1 MEKRKVTMKECALAY
16 AKKGYKVLPVALKDK
31 RPINKN
37 GCKGATSEVSVIGIW
52 WLRNPKA
59 NIGVATGGTL
69 FVLDVDAKSGG
80 FESLQVLEN
89 KYGKLPPT
97 FTVVTGGGGRHYYY
111 KNPKEIDIRNSAGK
125 LGAGLDVRG
134 NGGYVVAPPSL
145 HSSGNKYKKDEGSL
159 GMPTP
164 APAWLLD
171 LVRQDKATPT
181 AKKKAEKEKEKPE
194 KEQSTLMNS
203 PSLIALCKGV
213 KEGGRNDALTRL
225 AGGLMRYHRGY
236 LDPDLIIQLLFAWN
250 DARCLPPLPRH
261 EVLQVINSIAGAE
274 LSKSKLGKV

>member
-1 MEKRKVTMKECALAY
+1 MKEYALAY

-37 GCKGATSEVSVIGIW
+37 GCKGATSEVSVIGSW
-52 WLRNPKA
+52 WLLNPKA

-80 FESLQVLEN
+80 FESLQALEK

-125 LGAGLDVRG
+125 LGAGLDIRG

-145 HSSGNKYKKDEGSL
+145 HSSGNRYKKAEGSL
-159 GMPTP
+159 GEPTS

-171 LVRQDKATPT
+171 LVKQDKAAPAPT
-181 AKKKAEKEKEKPE
+181 AKRKTENGKVKPE
-194 KEQSTLMNS
+194 KKQSTLMNS
-203 PSLIALCKGV
+203 SNLIELCKGV

-225 AGGLMRYHRGY
+225 AGGLMRYHRGH
-236 LDPDLIIQLLFAWN
+236 LDPDLIIELLFAWN
-250 DARCLPPLPRH
+250 DARCLPSLPRH

-274 LSKSKLGKV
+274 LSKSKGRKV